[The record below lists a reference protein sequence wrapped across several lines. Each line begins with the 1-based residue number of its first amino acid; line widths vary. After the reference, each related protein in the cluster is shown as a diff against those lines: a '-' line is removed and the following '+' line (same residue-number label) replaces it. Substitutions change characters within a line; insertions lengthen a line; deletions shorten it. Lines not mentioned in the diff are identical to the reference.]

1 MSAALRRAADFIPT
15 PSSDPEE
22 RVSSMN
28 DGDLQTRLP
37 SLEGH
42 RVRFGRFVRRSE
54 GPAFSR
60 TYLIGRRGRS
70 SEER

>member
-1 MSAALRRAADFIPT
+1 
-15 PSSDPEE
+15 
-22 RVSSMN
+22 MN